1 MLEHTTYICE
11 YCGEVFDTEE
21 ECIQHENKEKSS
33 RQDIRFFRFDK
44 KELTLQEA
52 SEKPE
57 SVYAIYFST
66 VEVCDFL
73 ADNFELYATEPGFY
87 VWLDL
92 ENSWVNVDFWL
103 NELQEYKKALEK
115 ANAN

>member
-1 MLEHTTYICE
+1 MIKYSAYICE
-11 YCGEVFDTEE
+11 YCGKAFDDKE
-21 ECIQHENKEKSS
+21 ECIKHEAEEKIS
-33 RQDIRFFRFDK
+33 RQTIRFFRFDK

-66 VEVCDFL
+66 IEVCNFL
-73 ADNFELYATEPGFY
+73 ADNFGLYATEPGFY

-92 ENSWVNVDFWL
+92 ENSWVNVDFLL
-103 NELQEYKKALEK
+103 NEMQEYKKALEK
-115 ANAN
+115 ANAD